1 MDIDFEVSYAFTLFH
16 IPITLLYGC
25 HTQKLLFYF
34 LVEPG
39 IHQRRGV
46 PCEGC
51 QRRGMSSHQFS

>member
-1 MDIDFEVSYAFTLFH
+1 MDIDFEVNYAFTLFH
-16 IPITLLYGC
+16 IPITLLCGC

-51 QRRGMSSHQFS
+51 QRRGMS